1 MIYTQVADALDAS
14 SKPCYDAMALMR
26 RFDLI
31 SEVMTAME
39 ALGWGPYQADHEDAN
54 GQFEINWDFDDA
66 LATADRH
73 AFFKYLVKSVAQRHG
88 LRATFM
94 PKPFQATTGSGCH
107 AHVSLHD
114 KTGANVCADSSGTLG
129 LSPTARHFVAGVRDR
144 AEIKL
149 HAIDATLRNLTH

>member
-1 MIYTQVADALDAS
+1 
-14 SKPCYDAMALMR
+14 MR
-26 RFDLI
+26 IHTPSRRR
-31 SEVMTAME
+31 SPSA
-39 ALGWGPYQADHEDAN
+39 AQAN

-66 LATADRH
+66 LVTADRH
-73 AFFKYLVKSVAQRHG
+73 AFFKYLVKSVAQSHG